1 MPLRVAIRHHTSYHY
16 DRAVKLSPQVIR
28 LRPAPHARNPIHA
41 YSLKIKPEN
50 HFINW
55 QQDPFG
61 NYQARVVFPEKTTEL
76 SIDVEVITDMV
87 TVNPFDFF
95 LEDYAEEFPFIYD
108 AQLKEELTPYLKITE
123 ESERLRQLVAGPQV
137 QGLLGQR
144 TVDFLVALIG
154 LLAKEIHYNIRME
167 PGVQTCETTLER
179 LNGSCRD
186 TAWLLVQ
193 LLRRLGLAARF
204 VSGYLVQLTSD
215 EKMLDGPNGPDE
227 DFTDLHAWCEVYL
240 PGAGWVGLDATSGL
254 FAGEGHIPLA
264 ATPEPASAAP
274 LSGFSEPAEVT
285 FGFGNVVERI
295 LETPRVTKPYTANQ
309 FNEILTL
316 GDRVEESLLN
326 GDVRLTMGGEPTF
339 VSDSDMES
347 DQWNEAADG
356 EDKRRLGYD
365 LAERLLQDFAPRGFI
380 HQGQGK
386 WYPGEPIPRWQYAIY
401 WRTDGKALWQDHAL
415 LADPTK
421 DNGADHAAAA
431 TFARELADG
440 LNVDPRHAMPAY
452 EDTFYFLWET
462 GNLPSNVDPRQIDPA
477 DKLERQ
483 TLAELLEVGLD
494 KPKGYVLPLE
504 YDHDEDRWASS
515 PWDFK
520 REHLF
525 LLPGNSGMGLRLPLD
540 RLPKADPD
548 AEKVVVE
555 DSPMEDLPPLPDITS
570 NVPPHH
576 GRGAGGEG
584 DTAPP
589 TATASRGPAP
599 SNDGKSRIEN
609 QESRIGNLVRT
620 ALCIEP
626 RKGNLYLFLP
636 PLKNNESF
644 VYLLSAI
651 ERTARALAQPVIIE
665 GYTPK
670 SDGRL
675 TKLVVT
681 PDPGVL
687 EINVHPATKWRDIVH
702 NYDRLFERAKEAKL
716 GTNKFMLD
724 GRHTGTGGGNHITLG
739 GVTPADSPLLRRPD
753 LLRSFVNFWQNHPGL
768 SYLFSSAFIG
778 PTSQAPRVD
787 EGRQDQLYEL
797 EIAFGQL
804 DRHDNPP
811 PWLVDRIFRNLLID
825 VTGNTHRAEFC
836 IDKLYS
842 PDSPTGRLGILEMRG
857 FDMPPHKE
865 MCLAQLLLIRAL
877 TAAFWARP
885 YRRPLVR
892 WGTDLHDKF
901 LLEHYVR
908 EDLREVCLY
917 LREAGFDFKA
927 EWLEP
932 FLEFR
937 FPVLGDVRIGET
949 ELEVRTAIEPWHVLG
964 EELGSGGTA
973 RYVDSSVERIQ
984 VRLRSLNPDRYAL
997 LCNQVEVPLQFT
1009 GTTGEYVAG
1018 IRYKAW
1024 NPPSALHPTIKPDV
1038 PLTFDLYDRWNE
1050 RSVGGCT
1057 YHVSHPGGRS
1067 YDTFP
1072 VNSLEAESRRV
1083 NRFWEYNHSVQKT
1096 EQIVPQATT
1105 TAAGRYVSSSYTPPP
1120 TITVKKPTLAKE
1132 FGRTLDLRLG

>member
-1 MPLRVAIRHHTSYHY
+1 MPVRVAIRHHTSYHY

-41 YSLKIKPEN
+41 YSLKVKPEN

-61 NYQARVVFPEKTTEL
+61 NYQARVVFPEKTTLL

-95 LEDYAEEFPFIYD
+95 LEEYAENFPFSYEKS
-108 AQLKEELTPYLKITE
+108 LGEELAPYLHI
-123 ESERLRQLVAGPQV
+123 SEDGELLKALVAGPQV
-137 QGLLGQR
+137 QGMLGQR
-144 TVDFLVALIG
+144 TVDFLVQLIG
-154 LLAKEIHYNIRME
+154 KLASDIHYNIRME
-167 PGVQTCETTLER
+167 PGVQSCETTLER
-179 LNGSCRD
+179 SNGSCRD

-193 LLRRLGLAARF
+193 ILRHLGLAARF
-204 VSGYLVQLTSD
+204 VSGYLVQLTPD
-215 EKMLDGPNGPDE
+215 EKVLDGPNGPDE

-274 LSGFSEPAEVT
+274 LTGFSDPAEVT

-295 LETPRVTKPYTANQ
+295 LETPRVTKPFTANQ
-309 FNEILTL
+309 FQEVLAL
-316 GDRVEESLLN
+316 GDQVETALQT

-339 VSDSDMES
+339 VSETDMES

-365 LAERLLQDFAPRGFI
+365 LAERLLADFAPGGFI
-380 HQGQGK
+380 YQGQGK

-401 WRTDGKALWQDHAL
+401 WRNDGQKLWHNHAL
-415 LADPTK
+415 LANPTK
-421 DNGADHAAAA
+421 DGGADHQAAKN
-431 TFARELADG
+431 FARQLSRELGVNEHYAI
-440 LNVDPRHAMPAY
+440 PAY

-462 GNLPSNVDPRQIDPA
+462 GNLPNNIDPRTLDPA

-483 TLAELLEVGLD
+483 TLAKLLDVGLD

-504 YDHDEDRWASS
+504 FDHDADHWASS
-515 PWDFK
+515 PWTFK

-540 RLPKADPD
+540 RLPKPDP
-548 AEKVVVE
+548 ANEKIVVE
-555 DSPMEDLPPLPDITS
+555 DSPMEDLPPLPDASPAPSPTS
-570 NVPPHH
+570 
-576 GRGAGGEG
+576 
-584 DTAPP
+584 
-589 TATASRGPAP
+589 TASSGPAP
-599 SNDGKSRIEN
+599 NATAGHKPAKE
-609 QESRIGNLVRT
+609 LVRT

-626 RKGNLYLFLP
+626 RDGNLYLFLP

-644 VYLLSAI
+644 VLLLQAVERSA
-651 ERTARALAQPVIIE
+651 AALAQPVIIE
-665 GYTPK
+665 GYAPK

-687 EINVHPATKWRDIVH
+687 EINVHPAANWRDIVR
-702 NYDRLFERAKEAKL
+702 NYDVLFERAKEAKL

-739 GVTPADSPLLRRPD
+739 GITPAESPLLRRPD

-797 EIAFGQL
+797 EIAFREL

-811 PWLVDRIFRNLLID
+811 PWLVDRVFRNLLID

-865 MCLAQLLLIRAL
+865 MCLTQLLLIRAL
-877 TAAFWARP
+877 TAAFWAKP

-908 EDLREVCLY
+908 EDLAEVCLY
-917 LREAGFDFKA
+917 LKEAGFDFKPA
-927 EWLEP
+927 WLEP

-937 FPVLGDVRIGET
+937 FPVLGDVRIGT
-949 ELEVRTAIEPWHVLG
+949 TMLEVRTAIEPWHVLG
-964 EELGSGGTA
+964 EELGSSGTA

-984 VRLRSLNPDRYAL
+984 VRLTDLNPDRYAL
-997 LCNQVEVPLQFT
+997 LCNQTEVPLQFT

-1024 NPPSALHPTIKPDV
+1024 NPPSALHPTIQPDV
-1038 PLTFDLYDRWNE
+1038 PLVFDLYDRWNE

-1083 NRFWEYNHSVQKT
+1083 NRFWAYNHSVQKT
-1096 EQIVPQATT
+1096 EQLVDQAITP
-1105 TAAGRYVSSSYTPPP
+1105 AAGRYLTDAYTPPP
-1120 TITVKKPTLAKE
+1120 TIKVKKVMAGKE
-1132 FGRTLDLRLG
+1132 FSRTLDLRRS